1 MLDGRKATSLNYL
14 GTQLLVAA
22 GLPLRDYDLH
32 LLDLQN
38 AVPAIN
44 AYGYMD
50 SDGKW
55 RIDMFVLSSS
65 MLVYTSLGAK

>member
-1 MLDGRKATSLNYL
+1 MLDRRMFTSLNYL
-14 GTQLLVAA
+14 GAQLLVAA
-22 GLPLRDYDLH
+22 GLPLRDYNQY

-55 RIDMFVLSSS
+55 RIEMFVLSSS
-65 MLVYTSLGAK
+65 MLVYTGLGAK